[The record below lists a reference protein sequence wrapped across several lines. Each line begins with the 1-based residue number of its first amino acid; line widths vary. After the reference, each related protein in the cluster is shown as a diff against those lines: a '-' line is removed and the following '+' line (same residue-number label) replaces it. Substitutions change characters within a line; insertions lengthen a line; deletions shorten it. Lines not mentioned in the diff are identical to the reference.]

1 MLYIPRKRLFWAVGL
16 GHMTN
21 DIFMASGVVLLAFL
35 SATVLPMSNTQ
46 IGFAISAA
54 QLSGAITQ
62 PGFGVWAD
70 RRGGRWLGAGGLA
83 WVVSMYMLAVVAAIV
98 TRNYW
103 LMLIPFVLRG
113 IGSGAVHPV
122 GALHAAEV
130 DRERVASHTAFFF
143 LMGQAGLAIGP
154 ALLGLILDL
163 SNLDLLRAYADVVGL
178 PGIAQFAPNLLPVF
192 VLTVLALPGVALMAT
207 TIPVYRRG
215 KNKATDKAAQATDTA
230 DARST
235 SARVSLPMMAFAVL
249 AVMVILRSLAT
260 PGSVNFIPVLFQ
272 QKGWSPSEYGLI
284 TSLFWL
290 ASGISGV
297 FFGGLA
303 DRYDRRL
310 VMMFSMVLS
319 APAFFFLPI
328 LDGTPAFLL
337 AIVAGGFVGGAHS
350 IIVVLAQSLLPDSKG
365 FASGAILGFIFGA
378 GAIGSLVI
386 GSVSDSIG
394 LAATFQLVAVAVALA
409 GVLGLLLPK
418 AE

>member
-16 GHMTN
+16 GHLTN